1 MPDTSSI
8 RYRRNRRGEPTPIA
22 SLRRALFR
30 KMRPF
35 ALMSIMLAALSNG
48 SEAKEKV
55 LTVGAATFPSSL
67 MTGVSSFTSESLIL
81 QTYDPLVMRDNA
93 GNFVPGL
100 AESWEPIGGTA
111 WRFHLRKGVKWH
123 DGQGF
128 TADDVKFTI
137 DRVIDPKT
145 AYGFLGRI
153 SQVSGA
159 TVVDPY
165 TVDISTKEVFPNLPK
180 GLADIVIEAKHYYEK
195 VGTEVPKRQP
205 MGTGPFV
212 AKNWVPGDRY
222 ELVANKEYW
231 RGPPKI
237 DRLVIRQIPEAATR
251 VAALLSEEVQII
263 EEVPVDVI
271 DEIQSSNR
279 AKVLSIPTS
288 ASLVLTYDTRRPP
301 LNDPRVR
308 EAFDYAVDK
317 DAIIA
322 QMLKGKGEKLQGQL
336 LTSRTFGFDPD
347 IKARPFDPVKAK
359 QLLKEANFDFSKPVT
374 IMTQSGKYLSDVD
387 VCNAVAGMLQNIGV
401 KADVNVVESA
411 VYLKQW
417 SALEMGSMYMVGWYS
432 LNDADFAT
440 VWYTEA
446 SHRSVW
452 KNEEYEKLFV
462 EARSTN
468 DASAREFAYHRMME
482 IMHAENPSMF
492 LFGIPSIYAVSNSV
506 SNFGA
511 AADKVLRLDAAS
523 ID

>member
-1 MPDTSSI
+1 MALVSI
-8 RYRRNRRGEPTPIA
+8 
-22 SLRRALFR
+22 ALV
-30 KMRPF
+30 
-35 ALMSIMLAALSNG
+35 MLAGG

-67 MTGVSSFTSESLIL
+67 MTGVGSFTSESLIL
-81 QTYDPLVMRDNA
+81 QTYDPLVMRDNE
-93 GNFVPGL
+93 GKFVPGL
-100 AESWEPIGGTA
+100 ATSWEPTGDA
-111 WRFHLRKGVKWH
+111 VWRFHLRKGVKWH
-123 DGQGF
+123 DGQEF

-165 TVDISTKEVFPNLPK
+165 TIDIATKGVFPNLPK

-195 VGTEVPKRQP
+195 VGPEVPKRQP
-205 MGTGPFV
+205 MGTGPFI

-222 ELVANKEYW
+222 ELVANVDYW
-231 RGPPKI
+231 KGAPKV

-251 VAALLSEEVQII
+251 VAALLSGEVQII

-322 QMLKGKGEKLQGQL
+322 QILKGKAEKLQGQL
-336 LTSRTFGFDPD
+336 LTSRTFGFNPS
-347 IKARPFDPVKAK
+347 IKARAFDPAKAK
-359 QLLKEANFDFSKPVT
+359 QLLKEANFDFSKPVS

-387 VCNAVAGMLQNIGV
+387 ICNAIAGMLQAIGV

-440 VWYTEA
+440 VWYTQG
-446 SHRSVW
+446 SRRGVW
-452 KNEEYEKLFV
+452 KSAEFEKLFV

-468 DASAREFAYHRMME
+468 DASAREQAYHRMMQ
-482 IMHAENPSMF
+482 IMHDENPSMF
-492 LFGIPSIYAVSNSV
+492 LFGIPSIYAVGGSV
-506 SNFGA
+506 RNFGA
-511 AADKVLRLDAAS
+511 ASDKVLRLDAVS
-523 ID
+523 LD